1 MLRTLLRPA
10 LIRRF
15 HVSFR
20 EEGLRQA
27 LRKARI
33 HAGMVWRGGGRSAVA
48 PATDAPPGA
57 AAFYVSGTWQ
67 SLARVGGFGVSQP
80 PAVLSRRRRIAL
92 IGDLNLPQCRKYRVE
107 QLVAFWQARDVEVI
121 HSHYQ
126 DVPRS
131 VHALQEA
138 THLIE
143 YRLRTIPV
151 NTMYRYE
158 ARRLKL
164 PILYDLDD
172 PLFSV
177 PAYETYHNMTALD
190 PGLKQHFLAEAPSY
204 LETMNGADIL
214 SVSTPGMADHTR
226 DFTPRPVFVRRNF
239 ADVQTLD
246 RGRIAMTEAAARD
259 DGLFRVAFSSG
270 SQGHEADFAV
280 IAGQIAAFLD
290 GASNRRLAILG
301 HFDLR
306 QLPAVLRDRVEVHGF
321 SSYESYLHSLAGAD
335 CAVMPLADDLFNR
348 CKSAVRVIDAAAVGL
363 PSIVGRV
370 SDMANVVRDG
380 RTGVV
385 VQDDSGWLDVLET
398 FVRDSAGTRA
408 MGAAARRD
416 LETCWS
422 GQEAAHIIAPE
433 LLEWVRG

>member
-10 LIRRF
+10 LIWRF
-15 HVSFR
+15 CASAR
-20 EEGLRQA
+20 EEGLTQA

-33 HAGMVWRGGGRSAVA
+33 HAGRVWRGDGRSAVA
-48 PATDAPPGA
+48 PATDVPSGV
-57 AAFYVSGTWQ
+57 AAFYLSGTWQ
-67 SLARVGGFGVSQP
+67 SLARAGGFAVSQP

-107 QLVAFWQARDVEVI
+107 QLAAFWLARDVEVV
-121 HSHYQ
+121 HSHYL

-143 YRLRTIPV
+143 YRLRAMPV
-151 NTMYRYE
+151 NAMYRYE

-164 PILYDLDD
+164 PVLYDLDD

-190 PGLKQHFLAEAPSY
+190 PSLKQHFLTEAPSY

-214 SVSTPGMADHTR
+214 SVSTPGMAAHTR

-239 ADVQTLD
+239 ADAQTLD
-246 RGRIAMTEAAARD
+246 QGRLALAEAAARD
-259 DGLFRVAFSSG
+259 DSLFRVAFASG

-280 IAGQIAAFLD
+280 IADQIAAFLD
-290 GASNRRLAILG
+290 GAGNRRLVILG
-301 HFDLR
+301 HFDTR
-306 QLPAVLRDRVEVHGF
+306 RLPTVLRDRVEVHGF
-321 SSYESYLHSLAGAD
+321 STYDSYLHSLARAD

-370 SDMANVVRDG
+370 SDMAHVVRGG
-380 RTGVV
+380 RTGIVV
-385 VQDDSGWLDVLET
+385 PDDSGWLSALET
-398 FVRDSAGTRA
+398 LADDPAGTRA

-416 LETCWS
+416 LETRWS